1 MNKKVATGAF
11 LIVIIAASVISWF
24 VYTQI
29 SDLQTQNSE
38 LRNQLNHVNRV
49 NITDFSS
56 GGWTNPV
63 GVAMMIDFH
72 VTILNTG
79 INDVGGVTLEIKRLN
94 LDVDPFNI
102 TRTLG
107 VLHAGETTE
116 IKDLYI
122 VISIKQYAD
131 EFRDSEFVATLQL
144 GETILNASSPLQI
157 TERPF

>member
-1 MNKKVATGAF
+1 LRTKILAIILVA
-11 LIVIIAASVISWF
+11 VIALSLATWLVHN
-24 VYTQI
+24 QI
-29 SDLQTQNSE
+29 SELQAQNSE

-63 GVAMMIDFH
+63 GVAMEIGFH
-72 VTILNTG
+72 VAILNTG
-79 INDVGGVTLEIKRLN
+79 INDVGGVTLEIKRLD

-102 TRTLG
+102 TRTVG
-107 VLHAGETTE
+107 ILHAGETTE
-116 IKDLYI
+116 IGELYI

-131 EFRDSEFVATLQL
+131 EFRDSEFVATLKL
-144 GETILNASSPLQI
+144 GDAILDVSSPLQI